1 MTHPIKEDAGVLNP
15 DKELLLEKLNRIG
28 TFDDRDL
35 TEAEREEL
43 NLPNSHPYVDIIIDW

>member
-1 MTHPIKEDAGVLNP
+1 MTAPMKKDAGVLNP

-35 TEAEREEL
+35 TEAEREEF
-43 NLPNSHPYVDIIIDW
+43 NLPDSHPYVDILIDW